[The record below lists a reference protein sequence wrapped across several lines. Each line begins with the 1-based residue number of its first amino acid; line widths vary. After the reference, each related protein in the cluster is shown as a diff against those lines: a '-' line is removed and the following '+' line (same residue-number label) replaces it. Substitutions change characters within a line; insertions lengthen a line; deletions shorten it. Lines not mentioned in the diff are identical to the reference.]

1 MEVKNKTM
9 FHIHTSNQYDE
20 LWQEGNE
27 LVIDNNFNSICGLSI
42 AYFNTDIICS
52 NDELASLEG
61 YLKSYLTEGVE
72 NLDINLIKK
81 LLEDSYRIIYNAK
94 RCKCEAALEICRR
107 KKFKSYPSR
116 LHSIWVTDKDNLD
129 YWLNILTGKTIFELE
144 LTGILFKTSDL
155 YIPDS
160 HLSLGESIDIA
171 ETYWNPIFTREALDK
186 REYLFQGKAL
196 IKRKIQ

>member
-1 MEVKNKTM
+1 MEVKNKAM

-81 LLEDSYRIIYNAK
+81 LLEDSYRIIYNAN

-160 HLSLGESIDIA
+160 HLSLGESIDTA

>member
-1 MEVKNKTM
+1 MRSALR
-9 FHIHTSNQYDE
+9 TS
-20 LWQEGNE
+20 
-27 LVIDNNFNSICGLSI
+27 
-42 AYFNTDIICS
+42 ADIP
-52 NDELASLEG
+52 
-61 YLKSYLTEGVE
+61 
-72 NLDINLIKK
+72 
-81 LLEDSYRIIYNAK
+81 
-94 RCKCEAALEICRR
+94 
-107 KKFKSYPSR
+107 KFFIPR
-116 LHSIWVTDKDNLD
+116 
-129 YWLNILTGKTIFELE
+129 KTIFELE